1 MKPEWR
7 KILSLRNTKNKI
19 FYSKYNRPSS
29 IQSAMNGLKDAG
41 YIVWLD
47 TAMLSNTVGADIYLL
62 TPKGAK
68 FCDDNGIVKTKY

>member
-1 MKPEWR
+1 MSPEWK
-7 KILSLRNTKNKI
+7 KILSLRNMKNRI
-19 FYSKYNRPSS
+19 HYSRYNRSSS
-29 IQSAMNGLKDAG
+29 IQSAINGLKDAG

-68 FCDDNGIVKTKY
+68 FCDDHGIVRQ